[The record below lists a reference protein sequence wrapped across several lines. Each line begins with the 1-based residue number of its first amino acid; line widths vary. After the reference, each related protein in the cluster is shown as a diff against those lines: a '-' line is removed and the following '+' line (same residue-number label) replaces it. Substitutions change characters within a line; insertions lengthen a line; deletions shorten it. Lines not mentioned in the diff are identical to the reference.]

1 MAMRQA
7 PAIPVIPCLNEWQ
20 STSWDSSLATS
31 EVFSM
36 NAFKAGDVVCLKSG
50 GPDMTV
56 ERAEQGVGDISVVCV
71 WFVEQSLYRANFPS
85 SALSMALWPVAA

>member
-1 MAMRQA
+1 
-7 PAIPVIPCLNEWQ
+7 
-20 STSWDSSLATS
+20 
-31 EVFSM
+31 M

-56 ERAEQGVGDISVVCV
+56 ERVEATAGDVSVICV
-71 WFVEQSLYRANFPS
+71 WFVEQSLYRASFPI